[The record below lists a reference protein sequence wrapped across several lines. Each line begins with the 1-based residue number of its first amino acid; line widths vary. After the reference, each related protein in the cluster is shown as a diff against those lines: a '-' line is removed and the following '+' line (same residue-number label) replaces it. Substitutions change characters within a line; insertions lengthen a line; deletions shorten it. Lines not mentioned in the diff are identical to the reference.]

1 MKLLECHFTCKTD
14 CGLPIFIAAGLF
26 FVRKRRTGGAL
37 FDIGRKIMY
46 HGCEEIRKVYKN
58 KKTATD
64 NNVCAFRRKEWS

>member
-26 FVRKRRTGGAL
+26 FVRKRRTDGAL

-46 HGCEEIRKVYKN
+46 HGCEAIRKSIKI
-58 KKTATD
+58 KTATD